1 MKHAQRVTLGVA
13 LAAVLAATATGTA
26 VAAERTAGASG
37 PSGAFVGADLPDPF
51 YLTMKCGAYAAAKQF
66 KVNLSW
72 QGTNGVDFAPE
83 LTIFNATRQKKPA
96 GIILAPF
103 SPTAFISPVAATMK
117 AKIPVVTVDG
127 SLNKKVELQ
136 NIRTD
141 NIKSGGLAAV
151 GLAKALG
158 GKGKVAVVSFSPD
171 IPVQKDR
178 VDGFKQTLAKSYP
191 GVSVV
196 SVEYGGADAGKSAT
210 VTAALLQANP
220 DLNGIYATDT
230 NDADG
235 AASAIQA
242 AGKRGQIKLVAY
254 DATPK
259 AVQGLKSGLFDGIV
273 SQAPYDEGFQAVKTL
288 AMVLSGKTKQ
298 SKVPYLL
305 KTGGAY
311 IDSSNVNSA
320 SVKKYLY
327 RPTCS

>member
-1 MKHAQRVTLGVA
+1 MKHAQRATLGVA
-13 LAAVLAATATGTA
+13 LAAVLAATVTGTS
-26 VAAERTAGASG
+26 VAAARTAAASG
-37 PSGAFVGADLPDPF
+37 PSIAFVGADLPDPF
-51 YLTMKCGAYAAAKQF
+51 YLTMKCGAFAAAKQY

-83 LTIFNATRQKKPA
+83 LTIFNATRQKKPD

-103 SPTAFISPVAATMK
+103 SPTAFISPVASTMK
-117 AKIPVVTVDG
+117 AGIPVVTVDG

-141 NIKSGGLAAV
+141 NIKSGGFAAT
-151 GLAKALG
+151 GLAKVLG

-178 VDGFKQTLAKSYP
+178 VDGFKQLLAKKYP
-191 GVSVV
+191 GIKVVSVV
-196 SVEYGGADAGKSAT
+196 YGGADAGKSAT
-210 VTAALLQANP
+210 ATSALLQANP

-242 AGKRGQIKLVAY
+242 AGQRGKIKLVSY
-254 DATPK
+254 DATPQ
-259 AVQGLKSGLFDGIV
+259 AVQGLKTGLFDGIV
-273 SQAPYDEGFQAVKTL
+273 SQAPYDEGFQAVRTL
-288 AMVLSGKTKQ
+288 ALVLSGKLSK
-298 SKVPYLL
+298 SKVPYML

-311 IDSSNVNSA
+311 IDSANVHSA